1 MMYLSVNIHRSLALS
16 SSVISFATKGS
27 CDEVGAHLNN
37 RQVQVCKR
45 YIDVMN
51 SVKFGASIA
60 LEECQHQFRYRRW
73 NCTTVKFEKSPVF
86 GNSANGGKGPVQS
99 FYFVISN
106 FVISNVL
113 AKEEEKLNILQVK
126 YHRFSL
132 YVCFFFCRDQ
142 GSCICSFHFVSRC
155 SICCN
160 SLMQRGETGAKMW
173 L

>member
-1 MMYLSVNIHRSLALS
+1 MYLSVNIRRSLALS

-27 CDEVGAHLNN
+27 CDEVGAHLNT

-86 GNSANGGKGPVQS
+86 GNSANGGKGPVQY
-99 FYFVISN
+99 FYFVISKFN
-106 FVISNVL
+106 CSNSQMYSQKKKHLASQIS
-113 AKEEEKLNILQVK
+113 
-126 YHRFSL
+126 
-132 YVCFFFCRDQ
+132 
-142 GSCICSFHFVSRC
+142 
-155 SICCN
+155 
-160 SLMQRGETGAKMW
+160 
-173 L
+173 